1 MTDSPSQQ
9 ATSKG
14 HRNRW
19 MILIAA
25 FKLGQALLF
34 AAVGVGAVRLLHKH
48 VGDVLQHLADHLRFS
63 PESHFIGVINYILA
77 KSSLVNDH
85 MLRRIS
91 AVGFIYAALD
101 LIEGTGLYL
110 EKTWAEYLTLIITAS
125 FLPLEGY
132 EVFYRVTPIRV
143 SLLVINAL
151 VFFYLLKMVVE
162 RAKRPKRTVSSS

>member
-1 MTDSPSQQ
+1 MIDSPAQP
-9 ATSKG
+9 AAGKR

-34 AAVGVGAVRLLHKH
+34 AAVGVGALRLLHKD
-48 VGDVLQHLADHLRFS
+48 VSDVLQRLADHLRFS
-63 PESHFIGVINYILA
+63 PESHLIGVINYILA
-77 KSSLVNDH
+77 KSSFVDDH

-132 EVFYRVTPIRV
+132 EVFHRVTAIRV

-162 RAKRPKRTVSSS
+162 RAKQPKGTAKPS

>member
-1 MTDSPSQQ
+1 MTDSPSQP
-9 ATSKG
+9 ATSKR

-34 AAVGVGAVRLLHKH
+34 AAVGVGALRLLHKD
-48 VGDVLQHLADHLRFS
+48 VGDVLQRLADHLRFS

-77 KSSLVNDH
+77 KSSLVNDQ

-91 AVGFIYAALD
+91 AVGFIYAAFD

-125 FLPLEGY
+125 FLPIEGY
-132 EVFYRVTPIRV
+132 EVFHRVTPIRV

-162 RAKRPKRTVSSS
+162 RAKQPKNT